1 MRAVRHLKTAFVYLG
16 LVLLAV
22 VMAGPFIAMILVAFQ
37 ANPVVTGVDIFNL
50 DFTLD
55 NFTRALNESRLS
67 RWFWNSLVTT
77 GVITIAGTFFSSLS
91 GYVVAK
97 RDFPGKE
104 VIFWLFLAVLMFP
117 VHAWIIPMFVQMSRM
132 GLVNTYWPF
141 FLSGSS
147 SAFGIFLL
155 RQYIEQNVVTDVLDA
170 ARIDGCGE
178 FRTYGLIVLPSI
190 IPGPVVGPVHV
201 RLDYDHHQRYV
212 HPPRG
217 HCHDAGRGPGESAL
231 HDGHNN
237 AGHAPNHHRLHLL
250 PEVPHARCSYAA
262 GLGCCRDPSLE
273 VIAEETRST
282 MNRHLKP

>member
-91 GYVVAK
+91 GYVLAK

-178 FRTYGLIVLPSI
+178 FRTYGLIVLPII
-190 IPGPVVGPVHV
+190 IPGLTTLAIFLFIQWWGQFMFALIMTTTSDMFTLPVGIAMMQGVARGNLRYMMATTTLAMLPTIIVFIFFQKYLMRGV
-201 RLDYDHHQRYV
+201 VMQLD
-212 HPPRG
+212 
-217 HCHDAGRGPGESAL
+217 
-231 HDGHNN
+231 
-237 AGHAPNHHRLHLL
+237 
-250 PEVPHARCSYAA
+250 
-262 GLGCCRDPSLE
+262 
-273 VIAEETRST
+273 
-282 MNRHLKP
+282 